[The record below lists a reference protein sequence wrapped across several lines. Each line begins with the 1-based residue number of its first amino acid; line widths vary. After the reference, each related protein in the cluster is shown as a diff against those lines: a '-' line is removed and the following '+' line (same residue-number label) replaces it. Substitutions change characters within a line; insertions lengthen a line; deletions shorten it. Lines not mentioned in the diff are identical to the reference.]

1 VPVEPIVL
9 IFAPAVACFAAA
21 GVELMR
27 ASFGSRTSP
36 AGQRLLLLAFILV
49 NVVPGF
55 FLLIAAAGG
64 WLQSPVVLPA
74 VVALAIG
81 GGLAVQLRRTWTT

>member
-1 VPVEPIVL
+1 MVL
-9 IFAPAVACFAAA
+9 IFAPAVACFVAAC
-21 GVELMR
+21 VVLMR

-36 AGQRLLLLAFILV
+36 AGQLLLQLAFILV
-49 NVVPGF
+49 NVVPGS

-64 WLQSPVVLPA
+64 WLQWPVVLPA

-81 GGLAVQLRRTWTT
+81 GALAVQLRRTWTT